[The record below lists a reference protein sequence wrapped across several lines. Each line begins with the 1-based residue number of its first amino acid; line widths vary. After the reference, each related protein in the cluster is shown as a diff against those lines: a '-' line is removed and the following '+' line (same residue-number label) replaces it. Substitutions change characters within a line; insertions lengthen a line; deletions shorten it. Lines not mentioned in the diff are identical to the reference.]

1 MKIKDGFVLREI
13 AGSFVVVAVGDGIKT
28 FNGMIQLND
37 TGALLWKNLEQGA
50 EKEQLVEAM
59 MKEYNVEKSV
69 AECDVDE
76 FIESLKGAN
85 LLK

>member
-1 MKIKDGFVLREI
+1 MKIKEGFVLREV
-13 AGSFVVVAVGDGIKT
+13 AGNYIVVAVGSGVKT

-37 TGALLWKNLEQGA
+37 TGALLWKQLEQGA
-50 EKEQLVEAM
+50 EKDQLVDAM
-59 MKEYNVEKSV
+59 IKEYNVEKSV

-76 FIESLKGAN
+76 FIGSLKEAN

>member
-1 MKIKDGFVLREI
+1 MKIKEGFVLREV
-13 AGSFVVVAVGDGIKT
+13 AGNYIVVAVGSGVKT

-37 TGALLWKNLEQGA
+37 TGALLWKQLEQGA
-50 EKEQLVEAM
+50 EKDQLVDAM

-69 AECDVDE
+69 AECDVEE
-76 FIESLKGAN
+76 FIESLKEAN